1 MGAPPQDE
9 EEATDAQLAAL
20 YQRVYA
26 QKLAP
31 YVDFAAWLPFGRRVQ
46 KNQKFRAFLPI
57 GDGSFVMKELPGPQN
72 LQQWTVCWRVFKNSM
87 HFVGHCNLSFIAV
100 AREGHRE
107 AGPAMAKS
115 LGLDSSG
122 RR

>member
-46 KNQKFRAFLPI
+46 KNQKFRALLANRGWLICDERAPRTA
-57 GDGSFVMKELPGPQN
+57 EP
-72 LQQWTVCWRVFKNSM
+72 
-87 HFVGHCNLSFIAV
+87 
-100 AREGHRE
+100 
-107 AGPAMAKS
+107 PAMDS
-115 LGLDSSG
+115 LLEGVQEQHAFRWTLQP
-122 RR
+122 